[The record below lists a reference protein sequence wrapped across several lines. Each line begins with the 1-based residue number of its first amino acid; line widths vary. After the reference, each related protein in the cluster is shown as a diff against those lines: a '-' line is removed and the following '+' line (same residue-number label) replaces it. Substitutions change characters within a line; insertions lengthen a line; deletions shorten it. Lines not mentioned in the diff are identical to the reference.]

1 MKKAIDKIKCFEMAV
16 LSAILCLG
24 FDYLFTLNILKYIAI
39 IVLLSVFIYPLIF
52 KPIVYVLLQ
61 ISAFMGYFISKFVL
75 LLVFYLLI
83 TPIGSVRRIMGFD
96 DLNIKG
102 FKNDSLSAMLVINK
116 DETDTNLK
124 HQF

>member
-1 MKKAIDKIKCFEMAV
+1 MKKEIDKIKCLEMGV

-39 IVLLSVFIYPLIF
+39 IILIIILIYPLIF
-52 KPIVYVLLQ
+52 KPVVYVWLQ
-61 ISAFMGYFISKFVL
+61 ISTVMGCFISKFIL

-83 TPIGSVRRIMGFD
+83 TPVGFVRRIMGFD

-102 FKNDSLSAMLVINK
+102 FKNDSLSAMLVLNK
-116 DETDTNLK
+116 EETDNNLK